1 MGRKGVMGRLF
12 CVVWAMICVL
22 AWLVGVSVAGF
33 SLPPE
38 VYRIGSLKDAQGKA
52 VSMNVPV
59 VFVYSDENTRCGLAR
74 TATLDVMEELKGRTV
89 VVYVSRN
96 DSDRIP
102 QYVIKAMNSPAAG
115 KFIPKTVAV
124 NPKTGRVEMIIPY
137 ISDRNK
143 RIEEIRK
150 IKTLIPR

>member
-1 MGRKGVMGRLF
+1 MTQVLRVVVVMG
-12 CVVWAMICVL
+12 CVL
-22 AWLVGVSVAGF
+22 AWWVGVSVAGF

-38 VYRIGSLKDAQGKA
+38 VYRIGSLKDAQEKA
-52 VSMNVPV
+52 VSANVPV

-74 TATLDVMEELKGRTV
+74 TATLDVMGELKGSAL

-115 KFIPKTVAV
+115 RFIPKTVAV
-124 NPKTGRVEMIIPY
+124 NPKTARVEMIIPY

>member
-1 MGRKGVMGRLF
+1 MFAMKHVLRIVCVMS
-12 CVVWAMICVL
+12 CVL
-22 AWLVGVSVAGF
+22 AWWVGVSAAGF
-33 SLPPE
+33 SLPLE
-38 VYRIGSLKDAQGKA
+38 VYRIGSLKDVQARA
-52 VSMNVPV
+52 ASTNIPI

-74 TATLDVMEELKGRTV
+74 TATLDVMGELKGSAFV
-89 VVYVSRN
+89 IYVSKS

-102 QYVIKAMNSPAAG
+102 QYVITAMNSPAAG

-124 NPKTGRVEMIIPY
+124 NPKTGKVEMIIPY

-150 IKTLIPR
+150 TKTLMPR

>member
-22 AWLVGVSVAGF
+22 TWWVGVSVAGF

-38 VYRIGSLKDAQGKA
+38 VHRIGSLKDAEA
-52 VSMNVPV
+52 RAASTNVPI

-74 TATLDVMEELKGRTV
+74 TATLDVMGELRGSAL

-96 DSDRIP
+96 DSDRTP

-124 NPKTGRVEMIIPY
+124 NPKTGKVEMIIPY
-137 ISDRNK
+137 ISDRNR

-150 IKTLIPR
+150 IKTLMPR

>member
-1 MGRKGVMGRLF
+1 MFAMKHVLRIACVMG
-12 CVVWAMICVL
+12 CVL
-22 AWLVGVSVAGF
+22 AWWVGISVAGF

-38 VYRIGSLKDAQGKA
+38 VYRIGSLKEAEA
-52 VSMNVPV
+52 RATSTNVPI

-74 TATLDVMEELKGRTV
+74 TATLDVMGELKGSAL
-89 VVYVSRN
+89 VVYVSKN
-96 DSDRIP
+96 DSAGIP
-102 QYVIKAMNSPAAG
+102 QNVIKAMNSPAAG

-124 NPKTGRVEMIIPY
+124 NPKTGKVEMIIPY

-150 IKTLIPR
+150 IKTLMPR

>member
-1 MGRKGVMGRLF
+1 MKQVLRVACVMA
-12 CVVWAMICVL
+12 CVVMW
-22 AWLVGVSVAGF
+22 WVGVSVAGF

-38 VYRIGSLKDAQGKA
+38 VYRIGSLKDAQAKA
-52 VSMNVPV
+52 TSTNVPL
-59 VFVYSDENTRCGLAR
+59 VFVYSDENTSCGLAR
-74 TATLDVMEELKGRTV
+74 TATLDVMGELRGSALV
-89 VVYVSRN
+89 IYVSRN

-115 KFIPKTVAV
+115 RFIPKTVAV
-124 NPKTGRVEMIIPY
+124 NPKTGQVEMIIPY
-137 ISDRNK
+137 IGDRNK